1 MCICVRIMPCDF
13 NYVYIVGI
21 HWFMGVA
28 VSLVQYSRC
37 ITMIWWAVWAYD
49 DKRTWS
55 LGAQSLGQLATA
67 VGRFIDQIERRRHF
81 LLATKSESIRIK
93 KSLNWFT
100 NHYPNIFYWRKLFG
114 EKWGCH
120 ECLTR
125 NLWDGWI
132 KHSAHSTQHPNS
144 RSSLHKKETFW
155 GRAVY
160 AKCWEE
166 TSGYSIRFTVRL
178 SPSLSLWSGEVV
190 QNEKQRKDEE
200 EEEPQDD
207 DNDEWWP
214 PGWCLTGTRNCWN
227 GGG

>member
-1 MCICVRIMPCDF
+1 MVCSLFRLFVCLFLFFSLSRRGFMCICVRIMPCDF

-49 DKRTWS
+49 DKRTWI

-132 KHSAHSTQHPNS
+132 KHSAHSTQHPDS

-155 GRAVY
+155 AELFMQSV
-160 AKCWEE
+160 E
-166 TSGYSIRFTVRL
+166 
-178 SPSLSLWSGEVV
+178 
-190 QNEKQRKDEE
+190 RKR
-200 EEEPQDD
+200 PAI
-207 DNDEWWP
+207 
-214 PGWCLTGTRNCWN
+214 L
-227 GGG
+227 